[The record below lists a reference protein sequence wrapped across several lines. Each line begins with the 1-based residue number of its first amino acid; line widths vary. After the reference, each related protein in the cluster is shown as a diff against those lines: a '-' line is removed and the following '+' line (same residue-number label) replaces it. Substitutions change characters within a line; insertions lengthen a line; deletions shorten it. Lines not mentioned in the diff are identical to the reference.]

1 MRWGDSGTA
10 SGSGL
15 SLAVEKGTGISDLL
29 SRLTDEGVVVSR
41 DSSRSRKFCWIYRCA
56 TNNNATRCPE
66 WPHLSSSAGANAGAN
81 AGASAAGVWGSQRR
95 KVDNSSAG
103 LEGASGKATV
113 WLNCRQYCVRV
124 SGERRAGKRN
134 GKLKH

>member
-1 MRWGDSGTA
+1 MRWGDSSTA

-15 SLAVEKGTGISDLL
+15 SLAAEKGTGISDLL
-29 SRLTDEGVVVSR
+29 SRLTDEGVVLSR
-41 DSSRSRKFCWIYRCA
+41 DLSRSRKFCWIYRCA
-56 TNNNATRCPE
+56 TNNNPTRCPE
-66 WPHLSSSAGANAGAN
+66 CPHLSSSAGAN

-103 LEGASGKATV
+103 LEGASGKAAV
-113 WLNCRQYCVRV
+113 WLNCRQYCMRV

-134 GKLKH
+134 GKLRH